1 MIFFFV
7 PETKQRTLEELDYI
21 FAIPTRTFMKYQ
33 LTKTLPYWIQRY
45 VFMRKDAVLEPL
57 YTFDETR
64 DYKVPDTKFV
74 GGAAGEREE
83 IEKIERSSQG
93 STQVGGA
100 KMWGFNSIW
109 FCGLEFGDGWVSGW
123 IDARGTGQGGLMNE
137 LMGFMMDGVLTN
149 SVGWL
154 PTFNRDIFSRVE
166 RWMYYFDTP

>member
-100 KMWGFNSIW
+100 KM
-109 FCGLEFGDGWVSGW
+109 
-123 IDARGTGQGGLMNE
+123 
-137 LMGFMMDGVLTN
+137 
-149 SVGWL
+149 
-154 PTFNRDIFSRVE
+154 
-166 RWMYYFDTP
+166 